1 MTTISIVLEHNN
13 VELTLLV
20 DKNLKQAYSE
30 PSGFFLI
37 HKMEETCWDNFSYF
51 INLPFEK
58 FVNDFDEKEEKRLK
72 ELGYKKKD
80 LYKSIKKLIKLAK
93 KMGLWF
99 E

>member
-13 VELTLLV
+13 VELTLLA
-20 DKNLKQAYSE
+20 DKNLKQVYSE
-30 PSGFFLI
+30 PSGFFSI
-37 HKMEETCWDNFSYF
+37 HKMKNTCWDNLSYF
-51 INLPFEK
+51 IDLPFEK
-58 FVNDFDEKEEKRLK
+58 FINDFSEKEEKQLK
-72 ELGYKKKD
+72 ELGYKKED